1 MRIKELNVKM
11 GLAPELCPRPRTMLI
26 RLCPTP
32 RPNPI
37 LTPKPNPYLTP
48 KLNPNLIPNLI
59 PKLGLTDALL

>member
-1 MRIKELNVKM
+1 MRFKELNVKM
-11 GLAPELCPRPRTMLI
+11 GLAPELFPRPRAMLI